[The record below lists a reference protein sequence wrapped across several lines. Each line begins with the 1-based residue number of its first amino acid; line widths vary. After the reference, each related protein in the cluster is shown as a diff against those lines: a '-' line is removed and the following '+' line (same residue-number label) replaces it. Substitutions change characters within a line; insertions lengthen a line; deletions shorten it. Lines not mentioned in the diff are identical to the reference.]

1 MFDEFSF
8 VHSEIEIEEEEEL
21 SFHEVDFGER
31 EDGSVSS
38 PVFVLGRRVCET
50 FGNKGDESPATCAR
64 S

>member
-38 PVFVLGRRVCET
+38 PVFVLGR
-50 FGNKGDESPATCAR
+50 
-64 S
+64 